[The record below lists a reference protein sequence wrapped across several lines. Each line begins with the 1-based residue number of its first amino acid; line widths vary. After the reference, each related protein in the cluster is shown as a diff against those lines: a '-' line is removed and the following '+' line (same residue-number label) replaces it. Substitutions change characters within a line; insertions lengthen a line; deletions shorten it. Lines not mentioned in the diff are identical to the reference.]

1 MSDSEMPHGPG
12 REPESG
18 AASEALMA
26 QLYDE
31 LRKLARSR
39 MARVP
44 VGNTLQP
51 TALVHEV
58 YLRLSKGGETHWNSE
73 GHFFGAAAQ
82 AMRQILVEQARR
94 KSRIRHGGGLK
105 RSDVDEVDLPIEVPV
120 DDLLAL
126 DQALE
131 RLEAEDGRK
140 ARIVMLRYFAGLER
154 EEVAELMGVS
164 VRTVDREWRFAVAKL
179 RKEMDA
185 DNQ

>member
-1 MSDSEMPHGPG
+1 MSDSGSPEGPG
-12 REPESG
+12 RAPESG
-18 AASEALMA
+18 EASEALMA

-44 VGNTLQP
+44 AGNTLQP

-58 YLRLSKGGETHWNSE
+58 YLRLSKGGETQWNSQA
-73 GHFFGAAAQ
+73 HFFGAAAL

-120 DDLLAL
+120 DDMLAL
-126 DQALE
+126 DQALG
-131 RLEAEDGRK
+131 RLEQEDGRK

-154 EEVAELMGVS
+154 EEVAELLNIS

-185 DNQ
+185 G